1 MRKLL
6 IIVLLALTAVPQ
18 VLAAGSDRKKQ
29 TTEVV
34 MTEPDVLPVCPRPE
48 KRVHEI
54 AQFSPR
60 HNTKRRPTELYGIDV
75 SHYQGNIDWK
85 EVAADGN
92 VSYVYLKATESSSL
106 VDNTYRRNLEGCKR
120 NKLPVGVYHFFSPTA
135 SAESQL
141 ENFRR
146 TVDPRDQDLIPIVDV
161 EKVAKNNL
169 PAFRKRLKT
178 FLDGVEKTFG
188 VKPLI
193 YTGVNFYHKYLMGE
207 FSGYKYMVARYDEE
221 MPEFRDALPYILW
234 QFTQS
239 GRIRGIRGSVDRSCF
254 IHPHNIND
262 IKYKYAK

>member
-1 MRKLL
+1 MRKVITTCLL
-6 IIVLLALTAVPQ
+6 LLVFCCPVIADKA
-18 VLAAGSDRKKQ
+18 SRNKQ
-29 TTEVV
+29 ITHPLVC
-34 MTEPDVLPVCPRPE
+34 EPDPLPVCPRPE
-48 KRVHEI
+48 KKVREIPIFSVH
-54 AQFSPR
+54 QSG
-60 HNTKRRPTELYGIDV
+60 KRRPTELYGIDV
-75 SHYQGNIDWK
+75 SHYQGNIDWA
-85 EVAADGN
+85 EVAKDEN
-92 VSYVYLKATESSSL
+92 VNYVYLKATESSSL
-106 VDNTYRRNLEGCKR
+106 VDNTYQRNLNGCKR
-120 NKLPVGVYHFFSPTA
+120 HHLPVGVYHFFSPTA

-141 ENFRR
+141 SNFSA
-146 TVDPRDQDLIPIVDV
+146 TVNPKDQDLIPIVDV
-161 EKVAKNNL
+161 EKVSKNNV

-178 FLDGVEKTFG
+178 FLEGVERMFG

-207 FSGYKYMVARYDEE
+207 FSDYKYMIARYDEE